1 MNMKR
6 ILSAFL
12 TLVML
17 LGSMVV
23 SVDAAYSDKVNED
36 GDPLINY
43 LQQAYATP
51 EEKLA
56 DMILAKEQYG
66 YQLWY
71 EEFTGEIAVVDTAT
85 GQVYFSNPYDLASG
99 YQTISDPIK
108 QELLSQLMITFLEND
123 VTKEMNSYEEAA
135 LRNQITKK
143 NIKNGIRVEYILGE
157 EQTTRLVPRLIK
169 VERFEELILA
179 NITTEFELEKVNAF
193 YSKKDKDDPELTER
207 GVAEMQAKFPIT
219 LSMAVYV
226 CDPEIKAREL
236 RVLEN
241 IIKTY
246 CPNYTYEELDYD
258 HELTEYTGDDA
269 APPRFRMA
277 LQYTLNENGLEVRLA
292 ANGIEFDESAYQ
304 FQQVS
309 VLPYFGAGSNEFT
322 GYSVIPDGSGS
333 IIRFE
338 DFKGKSVNISG
349 QMYGSD
355 YAYHEITGQ
364 HSEVM
369 RMPYYGIVVNV
380 DKEIAPVEEETTTAA
395 TTTAATTAVGT
406 SDMEGLEVEA
416 PEPTVL
422 DYDNGFLAIITEGD
436 SLATLM
442 AECGGT
448 LHPYNTVYPMFTP
461 RPSDEY
467 NLADSISVS
476 GNATWTVTSKRKYTD
491 SYRIQYIFL
500 RDEALAA
507 ENGIE
512 DYYEAEWT
520 GMATAYRDY
529 FTANGALTKFT
540 DADVQ
545 ADIPLFIETFG
556 SIETTERI
564 ASFPVEVD
572 TPLTTFEDIKTMHS
586 ELTSMGVGN
595 VNFKLNG
602 YANGG
607 LQPTIPYAL
616 KWTKVVGGDE
626 GFTDLA
632 KYAAEN
638 NFNVYPEFDFAY
650 MHSQELFDGFSMKKH
665 AVRTIDD
672 RYTTRRAYDAA
683 TQSFDSSFA
692 LAISP
697 AFFEHFY
704 DKFGPTY
711 LEYGNDA
718 ISVSSLGT
726 DLNSDFD
733 EDEPYHRE
741 DNKGFTL
748 DLLERIDADYNSVM
762 IEGGNSYAV
771 KYADVIIG
779 ASLTSSHYV
788 KASESIPFLGMVYH
802 GSKVFTG
809 SATNMEGDINEAIL
823 QAIENGAGMY
833 FILSYQNTAELKENN
848 RLSKYYS
855 VNYDIWKDDLV
866 EYYTILNEATKDLQT
881 SYIVDHEF
889 LDADRIPDADELE
902 ADKLAEEAEAAKLA
916 EAEAAKLAE
925 EERKRLFEERMAKL
939 AGETVEE
946 ETEAETEEE
955 IEEELEEEETEE
967 LADGVTVNEF
977 GEEIVEEVE
986 EEVVVLDKYK
996 TVSGTVVRVEYEGGV
1011 NFILNYNSFEIHVEY
1026 DGNTYTIPGLDFIRI
1041 N

>member
-43 LQQAYATP
+43 LQKVYATP

-71 EEFTGEIAVVDTAT
+71 EEFTGEIAVVDTVT
-85 GQVYFSNPYDLASG
+85 GQTYFSNPYDIASG

-123 VTKEMNSYEEAA
+123 VTKEMNSYKEAA
-135 LRNQITKK
+135 LRNQIVKK

-193 YSKKDKDDPELTER
+193 YSKKDKDDPELTAR

-219 LSMAVYV
+219 LTMAVYV
-226 CDPEIKAREL
+226 CDPEIKSREL

-338 DFKGKSVNISG
+338 DFKDKSVNISG

-380 DKEIAPVEEETTTAA
+380 DKEIAPVEEETTT
-395 TTTAATTAVGT
+395 TTTTTTTAVGT
-406 SDMEGLEVEA
+406 SDMEGMEVEA
-416 PEPTVL
+416 PEPIVL

-500 RDEALAA
+500 KDAALAE
-507 ENGIE
+507 ENGVE

-529 FTANGALTKFT
+529 FTAKGDLTKFT
-540 DADVQ
+540 AADVQ

-572 TPLTTFEDIKTMHS
+572 TPLTTFEDIKAMHT

-626 GFTDLA
+626 GFADLA

-638 NFNVYPEFDFAY
+638 NFNIYPDFDFAY
-650 MHSQELFDGFSMKKH
+650 MHQQELFDGFSMKKH
-665 AVRTIDD
+665 AIRTIDD

-697 AFFEHFY
+697 VFFEHFY
-704 DKFGPTY
+704 EKFGPTY
-711 LEYGNDA
+711 LGYGNDA
-718 ISVSSLGT
+718 IAVSTLGT

-748 DLLERIDADYNSVM
+748 DLLEKIDADYNSVM

-771 KYADVIIG
+771 KYADVILG

-823 QAIENGAGMY
+823 HAIENGAGMY
-833 FILSYQNTAELKENN
+833 FILSYQNTAELKENF

-866 EYYTILNEATKDLQT
+866 EYYTTLNEATKDLQA

-902 ADKLAEEAEAAKLA
+902 ADRIAAEEEAAKLA
-916 EAEAAKLAE
+916 EEEAAKLAE
-925 EERKRLFEERMAKL
+925 EERERLFEERMAKL
-939 AGETVEE
+939 AGEFVEE
-946 ETEAETEEE
+946 ETEAETEEP
-955 IEEELEEEETEE
+955 EEEETEE
-967 LADGVTVNEF
+967 LADGVTLNEF
-977 GEEIVEEVE
+977 GEEIVEEE
-986 EEVVVLDKYK
+986 EEEEVVLDKYK

-1026 DGNTYTIPGLDFIRI
+1026 DGTTYTIPGLDFIRI

>member
-23 SVDAAYSDKVNED
+23 SVDAAYADKVNED

-85 GQVYFSNPYDLASG
+85 GQTYFSNPYDIASG

-123 VTKEMNSYEEAA
+123 VTKEMNSYKEAA

-193 YSKKDKDDPELTER
+193 YSKKDKDDPNLTAR

-226 CDPEIKAREL
+226 CDPEIKSREL

-309 VLPYFGAGSNEFT
+309 VLPYFGAGSNEFN

-338 DFKGKSVNISG
+338 DFKDKSVNISG

-380 DKEIAPVEEETTTAA
+380 DKEILPPEEETTTTTT
-395 TTTAATTAVGT
+395 TTTASTAVGT
-406 SDMEGLEVEA
+406 SDMEGMEVEE
-416 PEPTVL
+416 PEPVVL

-500 RDEALAA
+500 RDEALAE
-507 ENGIE
+507 ENGIS
-512 DYYEAEWT
+512 DYYKAEWT

-529 FTANGALTKFT
+529 FTAKGDLTKLT
-540 DADVQ
+540 ADQVQ
-545 ADIPLFIETFG
+545 ADIPLYIETFG

-572 TPLTTFEDIKTMHS
+572 TPLTTFEDIKAMHT

-607 LQPTIPYAL
+607 LNPTIPYKL
-616 KWTKVVGGDE
+616 KWTKVVGGEE

-638 NFNVYPEFDFAY
+638 NFNIYPDFDFAY
-650 MHSQELFDGFSMKKH
+650 MHQQELFDGFSMKKH

-697 AFFEHFY
+697 VFFEHFY
-704 DKFGPTY
+704 EKFGPTY
-711 LEYGNDA
+711 LSYGNDA
-718 ISVSSLGT
+718 ISVTTLGT

-748 DLLERIDADYNSVM
+748 DLLEKIDADYSSVM
-762 IEGGNSYAV
+762 VEGGNSYAV

-779 ASLTSSHYV
+779 ASLTSSNYV

-809 SATNMEGDINEAIL
+809 SATNKEGDINEAIL
-823 QAIENGAGMY
+823 HAIENGAGMY
-833 FILSYQNTAELKENN
+833 FILSYQNTAELKENF

-855 VNYDIWKDDLV
+855 VNYDIWKNDLA
-866 EYYTILNEATKDLQT
+866 EYYTTLNEATKDLQT

-902 ADKLAEEAEAAKLA
+902 ADAIAAAEEAAKLA
-916 EAEAAKLAE
+916 EEEAAKLAE
-925 EERKRLFEERMAKL
+925 EERERLFEERMAQL
-939 AGETVEE
+939 AGGIVEE
-946 ETEAETEEE
+946 ETEAETEEP
-955 IEEELEEEETEE
+955 EEEAEETEE
-967 LADGVTVNEF
+967 LADGVTLNEF
-977 GEEIVEEVE
+977 GEEIVEEE
-986 EEVVVLDKYK
+986 EEEEVVLDKYK

-1011 NFILNYNSFEIHVEY
+1011 NFILNYNSFEINVEY
-1026 DGNTYTIPGLDFIRI
+1026 DGTTYTIPGLDFVRI

>member
-23 SVDAAYSDKVNED
+23 SVDAAYSDKVNEE

-43 LQQAYATP
+43 LQQVYATP

-123 VTKEMNSYEEAA
+123 VTKEMNSYKEAA

-258 HELTEYTGDDA
+258 HEITEYTGDDA

-309 VLPYFGAGSNEFT
+309 VLPYFGAGSNEFK

-338 DFKGKSVNISG
+338 DFIGKSVNISG

-380 DKEIAPVEEETTTAA
+380 DKTILPEVEEDAAGTTTAA
-395 TTTAATTAVGT
+395 AAPAVAEDETAVPAGAVT
-406 SDMEGLEVEA
+406 
-416 PEPTVL
+416 L

-500 RDEALAA
+500 RDEALAE
-507 ENGIE
+507 ENGIA
-512 DYYEAEWT
+512 DYYKAEWT

-529 FTANGALTKFT
+529 FTAKGDLTKLT
-540 DADVQ
+540 AADVQ

-556 SIETTERI
+556 SIKTTERI

-572 TPLTTFEDIKTMHS
+572 TPLTTFEDIKAMHS
-586 ELTSMGVGN
+586 ELTTMGVGN

-607 LQPTIPYAL
+607 LDPTIPYKL
-616 KWTKVVGGDE
+616 EWTKVVGGGE
-626 GFTDLA
+626 GFADLA

-638 NFNVYPEFDFAY
+638 NFNIYPDFDFAY
-650 MHSQELFDGFSMKKH
+650 MHEQELFDGFSMKKH
-665 AVRTIDD
+665 AIRTIDD

-697 AFFEHFY
+697 AFFEFFY

-718 ISVSSLGT
+718 IAVTTLGT

-748 DLLERIDADYNSVM
+748 DLLERIDNDYSSVM

-771 KYADVIIG
+771 KYADVILG
-779 ASLTSSHYV
+779 ASLTSSNYV

-823 QAIENGAGMY
+823 HAIENGAGMY
-833 FILSYQNTAELKENN
+833 FILSYQNTAELKESHS
-848 RLSKYYS
+848 LSKYYS
-855 VNYDIWKDDLV
+855 VNYDIWKNDLV
-866 EYYTILNEATKDLQT
+866 EYYTTLNDAIKDLQA

-889 LDADRIPDADELE
+889 LDADRIPDADELAADKIAAEEE
-902 ADKLAEEAEAAKLA
+902 AAKLAEEEAAKLA
-916 EAEAAKLAE
+916 EAE
-925 EERKRLFEERMAKL
+925 RKKLFEERMAKL
-939 AGETVEE
+939 AGGAVEE
-946 ETEAETEEE
+946 EPEAEVEEE
-955 IEEELEEEETEE
+955 PEEETEE
-967 LADGVTVNEF
+967 LADGVKLNEF
-977 GEEIVEEVE
+977 GEEIIEEEE

-1011 NFILNYNSFEIHVEY
+1011 NFILNYNSFDINVVF
-1026 DGNTYTIPGLDFIRI
+1026 DGVTYTIPGLDFIRI

>member
-43 LQQAYATP
+43 LQKVYATP

-71 EEFTGEIAVVDTAT
+71 EEFTGEIAVVDTVT
-85 GQVYFSNPYDLASG
+85 GQTYFSNPYDLASG

-123 VTKEMNSYEEAA
+123 VTKEMNSYKEAA

-157 EQTTRLVPRLIK
+157 EQNTRLVPRLIK

-193 YSKKDKDDPELTER
+193 YSKKDKDDPELTAR

-219 LSMAVYV
+219 LTMAVYV
-226 CDPEIKAREL
+226 CDPEIKSREL

-338 DFKGKSVNISG
+338 DFKDKSVNISG

-380 DKEIAPVEEETTTAA
+380 DKEIAPVEEETTT
-395 TTTAATTAVGT
+395 TTTTTTTAVGT
-406 SDMEGLEVEA
+406 SDMEGMEVEA
-416 PEPTVL
+416 PEPIVL

-500 RDEALAA
+500 KDAALAE
-507 ENGIE
+507 ENGVE

-529 FTANGALTKFT
+529 FTAKGDLTKFT
-540 DADVQ
+540 AADVQ

-572 TPLTTFEDIKTMHS
+572 TPLTTFEDIKAMHT

-626 GFTDLA
+626 GFADLA

-638 NFNVYPEFDFAY
+638 NFNIYPDFDFAY
-650 MHSQELFDGFSMKKH
+650 MHQQELFDGFSMKKH
-665 AVRTIDD
+665 AIRTIDD

-697 AFFEHFY
+697 VFFEHFY
-704 DKFGPTY
+704 EKFGPTY
-711 LEYGNDA
+711 LGYGNDA
-718 ISVSSLGT
+718 IAVSTLGT

-748 DLLERIDADYNSVM
+748 DLLEKIDADYNSVM

-771 KYADVIIG
+771 KYADVILG

-823 QAIENGAGMY
+823 HAIENGAGMY
-833 FILSYQNTAELKENN
+833 FILSYQNTAELKENF

-866 EYYTILNEATKDLQT
+866 EYYTTLNEATKDLQA

-902 ADKLAEEAEAAKLA
+902 ADRIAAEEEAAKLA
-916 EAEAAKLAE
+916 EEEAAKLAE
-925 EERKRLFEERMAKL
+925 EERERLFEERMAKL
-939 AGETVEE
+939 AGEFVEE
-946 ETEAETEEE
+946 ETEAETEEP
-955 IEEELEEEETEE
+955 EEEETEE
-967 LADGVTVNEF
+967 LADGVTLNEF
-977 GEEIVEEVE
+977 GEEIVEEE
-986 EEVVVLDKYK
+986 EEEEVVLDKYK

-1011 NFILNYNSFEIHVEY
+1011 NFILNYNSFEINVEY
-1026 DGNTYTIPGLDFIRI
+1026 DGTTYTIPGLDFVRI

>member
-1 MNMKR
+1 MKR

-23 SVDAAYSDKVNED
+23 SVDAAYADKVNED

-85 GQVYFSNPYDLASG
+85 GQTYFSNPYDIASG

-123 VTKEMNSYEEAA
+123 VTKEMNSYKEAA

-193 YSKKDKDDPELTER
+193 YSKKDKDDPNLTAR

-226 CDPEIKAREL
+226 CDPEIKSREL

-338 DFKGKSVNISG
+338 DFKNKSVNISG

-380 DKEIAPVEEETTTAA
+380 DKEILPPEEETTT
-395 TTTAATTAVGT
+395 TTTASTAVGT
-406 SDMEGLEVEA
+406 SDMEGMEVEE
-416 PEPTVL
+416 PEPVVL

-500 RDEALAA
+500 RDEALAE
-507 ENGIE
+507 ENGIS
-512 DYYEAEWT
+512 DYYKAEWT

-529 FTANGALTKFT
+529 FTAKGDLTKLT
-540 DADVQ
+540 ADQVQ
-545 ADIPLFIETFG
+545 ADIPLYIETFG

-572 TPLTTFEDIKTMHS
+572 TPLTTFEDIKAMHT

-607 LQPTIPYAL
+607 MNPTSPYKL
-616 KWTKVVGGDE
+616 KWTKVVGGEE

-638 NFNVYPEFDFAY
+638 NFNIYPDFDFAY
-650 MHSQELFDGFSMKKH
+650 MHQQELFDGFSMKKH

-704 DKFGPTY
+704 EKFGPTY
-711 LEYGNDA
+711 LSYGNDA
-718 ISVSSLGT
+718 ISVTTLGT

-748 DLLERIDADYNSVM
+748 DLLEKIDADYSSVM
-762 IEGGNSYAV
+762 VEGGNSYAV

-779 ASLTSSHYV
+779 ASLTSSNYV

-823 QAIENGAGMY
+823 HAIENGAGMY
-833 FILSYQNTAELKENN
+833 FILSYQNTAELKENF

-855 VNYDIWKDDLV
+855 VNYDIWKNDLA
-866 EYYTILNEATKDLQT
+866 EYYTTLNESTKDLQT

-902 ADKLAEEAEAAKLA
+902 ADAIAAAEEAAKLA
-916 EAEAAKLAE
+916 EEEAAKLAE
-925 EERKRLFEERMAKL
+925 EERERLFEERMAQL
-939 AGETVEE
+939 AGGIVAE
-946 ETEAETEEE
+946 ET
-955 IEEELEEEETEE
+955 
-967 LADGVTVNEF
+967 
-977 GEEIVEEVE
+977 
-986 EEVVVLDKYK
+986 
-996 TVSGTVVRVEYEGGV
+996 
-1011 NFILNYNSFEIHVEY
+1011 
-1026 DGNTYTIPGLDFIRI
+1026 
-1041 N
+1041 